1 MYCFPYDVGA
11 FSAGT
16 DFKLS
21 NPEQRMGSLYNQ
33 MALPET
39 LFQAWNKVVSND
51 GMAGYDRQSIT
62 DYSWHIEKHLA
73 DLSRQLM
80 TGTYEPQPLLKLVM
94 LKPTGKLRILLIPTV
109 MDRVAQTAAS
119 MVLTPLVESELG
131 ANTFA
136 YRKGL
141 SRLTAAREI
150 ERLRNL
156 GFNWVVDA
164 DISSFFDTVDHS
176 LLFQRLRELCDD
188 EELLKLISRWLTAL
202 IVDGNN
208 PKVKNSTGL
217 PQGCPISPMLANL
230 YLDKFDE
237 RMENEGF
244 KLVRFAD
251 DFLILCKSKPK
262 AEAARQLSESALAEL
277 KLHLNNEKTRIT
289 TFSEGF
295 KYLGYLF
302 IRSLVLPTK
311 MHPEEWYDK
320 LGKLKLRKAPKSLL
334 HPSENDAD
342 EYELQTGD
350 SGAITV
356 TKETLQK
363 TEFGE
368 KLLQSLEKKKIDVNK
383 FLEKTAKD
391 DVRQQQEKR
400 AALNRLY
407 SPLLNTLYLQEQGSV
422 LYKNGER
429 FSVEKEGRQIS
440 EINIRRVEQ
449 ILVFGNISLT
459 TPAMQ
464 YCMSSNIP
472 VTFLSQ
478 HGSYFGRLET
488 TTADH
493 SAVECFQ
500 YLRSLDEPF
509 SLDIARRIV
518 EAKIRNSR
526 TMIRKQRAM
535 AWESNGE
542 LKEKFDAT
550 LCIMNSLAE
559 QTKTCESIKAVR
571 ELEGKSAALYFELY
585 GLLFKKELPF
595 YSNAFRRVHRPPTD
609 PVNAMLSFGYTLL
622 HNNIFSLVRMKGM
635 NPYIGFLHAEDKGNP
650 ALINDL
656 IEEFRTIIDS
666 MTLCTLNK
674 GRLRNKDFYDR
685 NDPTGCFMTD
695 DARKT
700 FLEVFEQRMW
710 EESHDPKSGK
720 TMNIRRHIES
730 QVVKISEVLSGKRA
744 VYEPWE
750 AEW

>member
-1 MYCFPYDVGA
+1 
-11 FSAGT
+11 
-16 DFKLS
+16 
-21 NPEQRMGSLYNQ
+21 MGWLYNQ
-33 MALPET
+33 IALPDT

-51 GMAGYDRQSIT
+51 GMAGYDKQSIA
-62 DYSWHIEKHLA
+62 DYSWRIEEHLA
-73 DLSRQLM
+73 ALGRQLM
-80 TGTYEPQPLLKLVM
+80 TGTYEPQPLLKLLM
-94 LKPTGKLRILLIPTV
+94 LKPTGKLRTLLIPTV
-109 MDRVAQTAAS
+109 MDRVAQTAAAI
-119 MVLTPLVESELG
+119 VLTPLVESELG
-131 ANTFA
+131 TNTFA

-141 SRLTAAREI
+141 SRMTAAREI

-156 GFNWVVDA
+156 GYQWVVDA
-164 DISSFFDTVDHS
+164 DISSFFDTVDHP
-176 LLFQRLRELCDD
+176 LLFHRLHELCDD
-188 EELLKLISRWLTAL
+188 EELLTLISRWLTAL
-202 IVDGNN
+202 IVDGHS
-208 PKVKNSTGL
+208 PKVKNTTGL

-237 RMENEGF
+237 RIENEGF

-262 AEAARQLSESALAEL
+262 AEAALQLSESALEEL
-277 KLHLNNEKTRIT
+277 KLQLNNEKTRIT

-302 IRSLVLPTK
+302 IRSLVLPTR

-320 LGKLKLRKAPKSLL
+320 LGKLKLRIAPKNLL
-334 HPSENDAD
+334 HSAENNGDT
-342 EYELQTGD
+342 YELQTGD
-350 SGAITV
+350 SGVIAV
-356 TKETLQK
+356 TKETLRK

-368 KLLQSLEKKKIDVNK
+368 KLLQSLKKQQIDVDK
-383 FLEKTAKD
+383 FLEKTAKE
-391 DVRQQQEKR
+391 DVRQQQEKQ
-400 AALNRLY
+400 AALNKLY
-407 SPLLNTLYLQEQGSV
+407 SPLLKTLYLQEQGSV

-429 FSVEKEGRQIS
+429 FSVEREGHQIS
-440 EINIRRVEQ
+440 EINVRRVEQ

-464 YCMSSNIP
+464 HCMSSNIP

-478 HGSYFGRLET
+478 HGSYFGRLEA
-488 TTADH
+488 TTADN
-493 SAVECFQ
+493 STVERFQ

-526 TMIRKQRAM
+526 TLIRKLRAL

-542 LKEKFDAT
+542 LKEKFDTT
-550 LCIMNSLAE
+550 LSLMTSIAE
-559 QTKTCESIKAVR
+559 HTKSCASMGELRV
-571 ELEGKSAALYFELY
+571 LEGKSAARYFELY

-595 YSNAFRRVHRPPTD
+595 YSKTFSRVRRPPTD
-609 PVNAMLSFGYTLL
+609 PVNSLLSFGYTLL

-656 IEEFRTIIDS
+656 LEEFRTIIDS
-666 MTLCTLNK
+666 MTLDTLNK
-674 GRLRNKDFYDR
+674 GLLRNKDFYYR

-695 DARKT
+695 DSRKK
-700 FLEVFEQRMW
+700 FLEVFEKQMW
-710 EESHDPKSGK
+710 EESHDPQSGK
-720 TMNIRRHIES
+720 TINMRRNIES
-730 QVVKISEVLSGKRA
+730 QVVKISEVLSGKRT
-744 VYEPWE
+744 VYEPWQ

>member
-1 MYCFPYDVGA
+1 
-11 FSAGT
+11 
-16 DFKLS
+16 
-21 NPEQRMGSLYNQ
+21 MGWLYNQ

-51 GMAGYDRQSIT
+51 GMAGYDKQSIT
-62 DYSWHIEKHLA
+62 DYSWRIEEHLA
-73 DLSRQLM
+73 DLGRQLL

-94 LKPTGKLRILLIPTV
+94 LKPTGKLRTLLIPTV
-109 MDRVAQTAAS
+109 MDRVAETAAA

-136 YRKGL
+136 YRPGL
-141 SRLTAAREI
+141 SRMTAAREI

-156 GFNWVVDA
+156 GYNWVVDA
-164 DISSFFDTVDHS
+164 DISSFFDTVDHP
-176 LLFQRLRELCDD
+176 LLFQRFRELCDD
-188 EELLKLISRWLTAL
+188 EELLKLIARWLTAE
-202 IVDGNN
+202 IVDGQN
-208 PKVKNSTGL
+208 PRVKNTIGL

-237 RMENEGF
+237 RMEQEGF

-262 AEAARQLSESALAEL
+262 AEAALQLSESALAEL
-277 KLHLNNEKTRIT
+277 KLQLNNEKTRIT

-320 LGKLKLRKAPKSLL
+320 LGKLKLRKAPKNLL
-334 HPSENDAD
+334 HPAESDED

-368 KLLQSLEKKKIDVNK
+368 KLLQSLEKQQIDVDQ
-383 FLEKTAKD
+383 FLEKTAKED
-391 DVRQQQEKR
+391 AKRQKEKHE
-400 AALNRLY
+400 ALNKLY
-407 SPLLNTLYLQEQGSV
+407 SPLLNTLYLQEQGSI
-422 LYKNGER
+422 LRKDGER
-429 FSVEKEGRQIS
+429 FSVEKEGKQLNDI
-440 EINIRRVEQ
+440 IVRRVEQ
-449 ILVFGNISLT
+449 ILVLGNITLT

-464 YCMSSNIP
+464 YCMKSNIP
-472 VTFLSQ
+472 VTFTSQ
-478 HGSYFGRLET
+478 HGSYFGRLEA
-488 TTADH
+488 TTADN
-493 SAVECFQ
+493 SAVERFQ

-509 SLDIARRIV
+509 AFNIASSIV

-526 TMIRKQRAM
+526 TMIQKRKAM

-542 LKEKFDAT
+542 LKEKFDTT
-550 LCIMNSLAE
+550 LSLMTSLAE
-559 QTKTCESIKAVR
+559 HTKSCENMDALR
-571 ELEGKSAALYFELY
+571 GLEGKAAALYFELF

-595 YSNAFRRVHRPPTD
+595 YTSAFRRVRRPPTD
-609 PVNAMLSFGYTLL
+609 PVNSLLSFGYTLL

-656 IEEFRTIIDS
+656 VEEFRTIIDS
-666 MTLCTLNK
+666 MTLYTLNK
-674 GRLRNKDFYDR
+674 GVLRNKDFYYRKDKA
-685 NDPTGCFMTD
+685 GCFLCD
-695 DARKT
+695 EARKK
-700 FLEVFEQRMW
+700 FLELFEQRMW
-710 EESHDPKSGK
+710 AESLDPQSGK
-720 TMNIRRHIES
+720 SLNIRRHIES
-730 QVVKISEVLSGKRA
+730 QVVKISEVLAGTRA
-744 VYEPWE
+744 VYEPWRS
-750 AEW
+750 EW

>member
-1 MYCFPYDVGA
+1 
-11 FSAGT
+11 
-16 DFKLS
+16 
-21 NPEQRMGSLYNQ
+21 MGWLYNQ

-51 GMAGYDRQSIT
+51 GMAGYDKQSIT
-62 DYSWHIEKHLA
+62 DYSWRIEKHLA
-73 DLSRQLM
+73 ALGSQLL

-94 LKPTGKLRILLIPTV
+94 LKPSGKLRTLLIPTV
-109 MDRVAQTAAS
+109 MERVAQTAAA

-141 SRLTAAREI
+141 SRMTAAREI

-156 GFNWVVDA
+156 GYNWVVDA

-188 EELLKLISRWLTAL
+188 EELLMLISRWLTAL
-202 IVDGNN
+202 IVDGHK
-208 PKVKNSTGL
+208 PKVKNTTGL

-237 RMENEGF
+237 CIEKEGF

-262 AEAARQLSESALAEL
+262 AEAALQLSESALAEL
-277 KLHLNNEKTRIT
+277 KLQLNNEKTRIT

-311 MHPEEWYDK
+311 MHPDEWYNK

-334 HPSENDAD
+334 HPAESDEE
-342 EYELQTGD
+342 EYELQAGD
-350 SGAITV
+350 SGAIPV
-356 TKETLQK
+356 TKEMLQK

-368 KLLQSLEKKKIDVNK
+368 KLLQSLEKEQIDVEQ
-383 FLEKTAKD
+383 FLENSAKAD
-391 DVRQQQEKR
+391 RLLQKEKLI
-400 AALNRLY
+400 ALNKLY
-407 SPLLNTLYLQEQGSV
+407 SPLLNTLYLQEQGSI
-422 LYKNGER
+422 LFKNGER
-429 FSVEKEGRQIS
+429 FSIEHEGRQIN
-440 EINIRRVEQ
+440 EITVRRVEQ
-449 ILVFGNISLT
+449 ILVFGNITLS

-464 YCMSSNIP
+464 YCMRSNIP

-478 HGSYFGRLET
+478 HGSYFGRLEA
-488 TTADH
+488 TTADQ
-493 SAVECFQ
+493 SALERFQ

-518 EAKIRNSR
+518 EAKISNSQ
-526 TMIRKQRAM
+526 TIIQIRRAL

-542 LKEKFDAT
+542 LKEIFDNT
-550 LCIMNSLAE
+550 LFLMHSILE
-559 QTKTCESIKAVR
+559 QTKTCESMDVLR
-571 ELEGKSAALYFELY
+571 ELERKSAALYFELF

-595 YSNAFRRVHRPPTD
+595 YNKAFRRVRRPPTD
-609 PVNAMLSFGYTLL
+609 PVNSLLSFGYTLL
-622 HNNIFSLVRMKGM
+622 HSNIFSLVRMKGM
-635 NPYIGFLHAEDKGNP
+635 NPYLGFLHAEDKGNP
-650 ALINDL
+650 ALVNDL
-656 IEEFRTIIDS
+656 MEEFRTIIDS
-666 MTLCTLNK
+666 MTLDTLNK
-674 GRLRNKDFYDR
+674 GVLRNKDFYYHGS
-685 NDPTGCFMTD
+685 PTACLMSD

-700 FLEVFEQRMW
+700 FLELFEQQMRK
-710 EESHDPKSGK
+710 ELHDPQSGK
-720 TMNIRRHIES
+720 TMNIRRHIEL
-730 QVVKISEVLSGKRA
+730 QVVKISEVLAGTRA
-744 VYEPWE
+744 VYEPWQ

>member
-1 MYCFPYDVGA
+1 
-11 FSAGT
+11 
-16 DFKLS
+16 
-21 NPEQRMGSLYNQ
+21 MGWLYNQ

-51 GMAGYDRQSIT
+51 GMAGYDKQSIT
-62 DYSWHIEKHLA
+62 DYSWRIEEHLA
-73 DLSRQLM
+73 DLGRQLL

-109 MDRVAQTAAS
+109 MDRVAQTAAA

-136 YRKGL
+136 YRQGL
-141 SRLTAAREI
+141 SRMTAAHEI

-156 GFNWVVDA
+156 GYNWVVDA
-164 DISSFFDTVDHS
+164 DISSFFDTVDHP
-176 LLFQRLRELCDD
+176 LLFQRFRELCDD
-188 EELLKLISRWLTAL
+188 EELLKLIARWLTAE
-202 IVDGNN
+202 IVDGQN
-208 PKVKNSTGL
+208 PKVKNTTGL

-237 RMENEGF
+237 RMEQEGF

-251 DFLILCKSKPK
+251 DFLILCKTKPS
-262 AEAARQLSESALAEL
+262 AEAALQLSESALAEL
-277 KLHLNNEKTRIT
+277 KLQLNNEKTRIT

-320 LGKLKLRKAPKSLL
+320 LCKLKLRKAPKNLL
-334 HPSENDAD
+334 HPAESDTD

-368 KLLQSLEKKKIDVNK
+368 KLLQSLEKQQIDVDQ
-383 FLEKTAKD
+383 FLEKTAKED
-391 DVRQQQEKR
+391 AQQQKEKHE
-400 AALNRLY
+400 ALNKLY
-407 SPLLNTLYLQEQGSV
+407 SPLLNTLYLQEQGSI
-422 LYKNGER
+422 LRKDGER
-429 FSVEKEGRQIS
+429 FSVEKEGKQLNDI
-440 EINIRRVEQ
+440 IVRRVDQ
-449 ILVFGNISLT
+449 ILVLGNISLT

-464 YCMSSNIP
+464 YCMKSNIP
-472 VTFLSQ
+472 VTFISQ
-478 HGSYFGRLET
+478 HGSYFGRLEAT
-488 TTADH
+488 STDN
-493 SAVECFQ
+493 SAVERFQ

-509 SLDIARRIV
+509 AFGIASRIV

-526 TMIRKQRAM
+526 TMIQKRRAM

-542 LKEKFDAT
+542 LKEKFDTT
-550 LCIMNSLAE
+550 LSLMTSLAE
-559 QTKTCESIKAVR
+559 HTKNCENMDALR
-571 ELEGKSAALYFELY
+571 GLEGKAAALYFELF

-595 YSNAFRRVHRPPTD
+595 YTSAFRRVRRPPTD
-609 PVNAMLSFGYTLL
+609 PVNSLLSFGYTLL
-622 HNNIFSLVRMKGM
+622 HNNIFSLVRMKGL

-656 IEEFRTIIDS
+656 VEEFRTIIDS
-666 MTLCTLNK
+666 MTLYTLNK
-674 GRLRNKDFYDR
+674 GVLRNKDFYYRKDKA
-685 NDPTGCFMTD
+685 GCFLSD
-695 DARKT
+695 EARKK
-700 FLEVFEQRMW
+700 FLELFEQRMW
-710 EESHDPKSGK
+710 EESLDPLSGK
-720 TMNIRRHIES
+720 SLNIRRHIES
-730 QVVKISEVLSGKRA
+730 QVVKISEVLAGTRA
-744 VYEPWE
+744 VYEPWRT
-750 AEW
+750 EW

>member
-1 MYCFPYDVGA
+1 
-11 FSAGT
+11 
-16 DFKLS
+16 
-21 NPEQRMGSLYNQ
+21 MGWLYNQ

-51 GMAGYDRQSIT
+51 GMAGYDKQSIT
-62 DYSWHIEKHLA
+62 DYSWRIDKHLA
-73 DLSRQLM
+73 DLGTQLL

-94 LKPTGKLRILLIPTV
+94 LKPSGKLRTLLIPTV
-109 MDRVAQTAAS
+109 MERVAQTAAA

-141 SRLTAAREI
+141 SRMTAAREI

-156 GFNWVVDA
+156 GYNWVVDA

-188 EELLKLISRWLTAL
+188 EELLMLISRWLTAL
-202 IVDGNN
+202 IVDGHK
-208 PKVKNSTGL
+208 PKVKNTTGL

-237 RMENEGF
+237 CIEKEGF

-262 AEAARQLSESALAEL
+262 AEAALQLSESALAEL
-277 KLHLNNEKTRIT
+277 KLQLNNEKTRIT

-311 MHPEEWYDK
+311 MHPDEWYNK

-334 HPSENDAD
+334 QPAESDEE
-342 EYELQTGD
+342 EYELQAGD
-350 SGAITV
+350 SGALPV
-356 TKETLQK
+356 TKEMLQR

-368 KLLQSLEKKKIDVNK
+368 KLLQSLEKEQIDVEQ
-383 FLEKTAKD
+383 FLENSAKAD
-391 DVRQQQEKR
+391 RLLQKEKLI
-400 AALNRLY
+400 ALNKLY
-407 SPLLNTLYLQEQGSV
+407 SPLLNTLYLQEQGSI
-422 LYKNGER
+422 LFKNGER
-429 FSVEKEGRQIS
+429 FSIEHEGRQIN
-440 EINIRRVEQ
+440 EITVRRVEQ
-449 ILVFGNISLT
+449 ILVFGNITLS

-464 YCMSSNIP
+464 YCMRSNIP

-478 HGSYFGRLET
+478 HGTYFGRLEA
-488 TTADH
+488 TTADQ
-493 SAVECFQ
+493 SALERFQ

-509 SLDIARRIV
+509 SLDVAQRIV
-518 EAKIRNSR
+518 AAKISNSQ
-526 TMIRKQRAM
+526 TMIQIRRAL

-542 LKEKFDAT
+542 LKEIFDNA
-550 LCIMNSLAE
+550 LFLMRSLSE
-559 QTKTCESIKAVR
+559 QTKTCGNMEALR
-571 ELEGKSAALYFELY
+571 EIEGKSTLLSFELY

-595 YSNAFRRVHRPPTD
+595 YNKAFRRVRRPPTD
-609 PVNAMLSFGYTLL
+609 PVNSLLSFGYTLL
-622 HNNIFSLVRMKGM
+622 HSNIFSLVRMKGM
-635 NPYIGFLHAEDKGNP
+635 NPYLGFLHAEDKGNP
-650 ALINDL
+650 ALVNDL
-656 IEEFRTIIDS
+656 MEEFRTIIDS
-666 MTLCTLNK
+666 MTLDILNK
-674 GRLRNKDFYDR
+674 GVLRNKDFYYHGS
-685 NDPTGCFMTD
+685 PTACLMSD

-700 FLEVFEQRMW
+700 FLELFEQQMRK
-710 EESHDPKSGK
+710 ELHEPQSGK
-720 TMNIRRHIES
+720 TMNIRRLIEL
-730 QVVKISEVLSGKRA
+730 QVVKISEVLAGTRA
-744 VYEPWE
+744 VYEPWQ

>member
-1 MYCFPYDVGA
+1 
-11 FSAGT
+11 
-16 DFKLS
+16 
-21 NPEQRMGSLYNQ
+21 MGWLYNQ

-51 GMAGYDRQSIT
+51 GMAGYDKQSIT
-62 DYSWHIEKHLA
+62 DYSWRIEKHLA
-73 DLSRQLM
+73 ALGSQLL

-94 LKPTGKLRILLIPTV
+94 LKPSGKLRTLLIPTV
-109 MDRVAQTAAS
+109 MERVAQTAAA

-141 SRLTAAREI
+141 SRMTAAREI

-156 GFNWVVDA
+156 GYNWVVDA

-188 EELLKLISRWLTAL
+188 EELLMLISRWLTAL
-202 IVDGNN
+202 IVDGHK
-208 PKVKNSTGL
+208 PKVKNTTGL

-237 RMENEGF
+237 CIEKEGF

-262 AEAARQLSESALAEL
+262 AEAALQLSESALAEL
-277 KLHLNNEKTRIT
+277 KLQLNNEKTRIT

-311 MHPEEWYDK
+311 MHPDEWYNK

-334 HPSENDAD
+334 HPAESDEE
-342 EYELQTGD
+342 EYELQAGD
-350 SGAITV
+350 SGAIPV
-356 TKETLQK
+356 TKEMLQK

-368 KLLQSLEKKKIDVNK
+368 KLLQSLEKEQIDVEQ
-383 FLEKTAKD
+383 FLENSAKAD
-391 DVRQQQEKR
+391 RLLQKEKLI
-400 AALNRLY
+400 ALNKLY
-407 SPLLNTLYLQEQGSV
+407 SPLLNTLYLQEQGSI
-422 LYKNGER
+422 LFKNGER
-429 FSVEKEGRQIS
+429 FSIEHEGRQIN
-440 EINIRRVEQ
+440 EITVRRVEQ
-449 ILVFGNISLT
+449 ILVFGNITLS

-464 YCMSSNIP
+464 YCMRSNIP

-478 HGSYFGRLET
+478 HGSYFGRLEA
-488 TTADH
+488 TTADQ
-493 SAVECFQ
+493 SALERFQ

-518 EAKIRNSR
+518 EAKISNSQ
-526 TMIRKQRAM
+526 TMIQIRRAL

-542 LKEKFDAT
+542 LKEIFDNT
-550 LCIMNSLAE
+550 LFLMHSILE
-559 QTKTCESIKAVR
+559 QTKTCESMDVLR
-571 ELEGKSAALYFELY
+571 ELERKSAALYFELF

-595 YSNAFRRVHRPPTD
+595 YNKAFRRVRRPPTD
-609 PVNAMLSFGYTLL
+609 PVNSLLSFGYTLL
-622 HNNIFSLVRMKGM
+622 HSNIFSLVRMKGM
-635 NPYIGFLHAEDKGNP
+635 NPYLGFLHAEDKGNP
-650 ALINDL
+650 ALVNDL
-656 IEEFRTIIDS
+656 MEEFRTIIDS
-666 MTLCTLNK
+666 MTLDTLNK
-674 GRLRNKDFYDR
+674 GVLRNKDFYYHGS
-685 NDPTGCFMTD
+685 PTACLMSD

-700 FLEVFEQRMW
+700 FLELFEQQMRK
-710 EESHDPKSGK
+710 ELHDPQSGK
-720 TMNIRRHIES
+720 TMNIRRHIEL
-730 QVVKISEVLSGKRA
+730 QVVKISEVLAGTRA
-744 VYEPWE
+744 VYEPWQT
-750 AEW
+750 EW

>member
-1 MYCFPYDVGA
+1 
-11 FSAGT
+11 
-16 DFKLS
+16 
-21 NPEQRMGSLYNQ
+21 MGWLYNQ

-51 GMAGYDRQSIT
+51 GMAGYDKQSIT
-62 DYSWHIEKHLA
+62 DYSWRIEEHLA
-73 DLSRQLM
+73 DLGRQLL

-94 LKPTGKLRILLIPTV
+94 LKPTGKLRTLLIPTV
-109 MDRVAQTAAS
+109 MDRVAETAAA

-136 YRKGL
+136 YRPGL
-141 SRLTAAREI
+141 SRMTAAREI

-156 GFNWVVDA
+156 GYNWVVDA
-164 DISSFFDTVDHS
+164 DISSFFDTVDHP
-176 LLFQRLRELCDD
+176 LLFQRFRELCDD
-188 EELLKLISRWLTAL
+188 EELLKLIARWLTAE
-202 IVDGNN
+202 IVDGQN
-208 PKVKNSTGL
+208 PRVKNNTGL

-237 RMENEGF
+237 RMEQEGF

-262 AEAARQLSESALAEL
+262 AEAALQLSESALAEL
-277 KLHLNNEKTRIT
+277 KLQLNNEKTRIT

-320 LGKLKLRKAPKSLL
+320 LGKLKLRKAPKNLL
-334 HPSENDAD
+334 HPAESDED

-368 KLLQSLEKKKIDVNK
+368 KLLQSLEKQQIDVDQ
-383 FLEKTAKD
+383 FLEKTAKED
-391 DVRQQQEKR
+391 AKRQKEKHE
-400 AALNRLY
+400 ALNKLY
-407 SPLLNTLYLQEQGSV
+407 SPLLNTLYLQEQGSI
-422 LYKNGER
+422 LRKDGER
-429 FSVEKEGRQIS
+429 FSVEKEGKQLNDI
-440 EINIRRVEQ
+440 IVRRVDQ
-449 ILVFGNISLT
+449 ILVLGNITLT

-464 YCMSSNIP
+464 YCMKSNIP
-472 VTFLSQ
+472 VTFTSQ
-478 HGSYFGRLET
+478 HGSYFGRLEA
-488 TTADH
+488 TTADN
-493 SAVECFQ
+493 SAVERFQ

-509 SLDIARRIV
+509 AFNIASSIV

-526 TMIRKQRAM
+526 TMIQKRKAM

-542 LKEKFDAT
+542 LKEKFDTT
-550 LCIMNSLAE
+550 LSLMTSLAE
-559 QTKTCESIKAVR
+559 HTKSCENMDALR
-571 ELEGKSAALYFELY
+571 GLEGKAAALYFELF

-595 YSNAFRRVHRPPTD
+595 YTSAFRRVRRPPTD
-609 PVNAMLSFGYTLL
+609 PVNSLLSFGYTLL

-656 IEEFRTIIDS
+656 VEEFRTIIDS
-666 MTLCTLNK
+666 MTLYTLNK
-674 GRLRNKDFYDR
+674 GVLRNKDFYYRKDKA
-685 NDPTGCFMTD
+685 GCFLCD
-695 DARKT
+695 EARKK
-700 FLEVFEQRMW
+700 FLELFEQRMW
-710 EESHDPKSGK
+710 AESLDQQSGK
-720 TMNIRRHIES
+720 SLNIRRHIES
-730 QVVKISEVLSGKRA
+730 QVVKISEVLAGTRA
-744 VYEPWE
+744 VYEPWRS
-750 AEW
+750 EW